1 MFICS
6 ISSAPLSC
14 FFFGLGNDNKRIK
27 ERTVMLELLLHLLL
41 LLGLSPLLPGVIG
54 KTKALFA
61 GRTGPPFLQSYY
73 DIWKLFGKGLVIS
86 RTTTWVFRAGPVVG
100 LAVPVLAALLVPFGA
115 ISAPLSFTGD
125 LIFFVYLFGLARF
138 FTASAAMDT
147 GSSFEGMGAAR
158 EVTFS
163 CLAEPTVFFS
173 FIVLAR
179 LSGTLALD
187 TMFGPALYTAW
198 QSAGPSLILIV
209 ACLFVVVLVENCRI
223 PFDDPNTHLELTMIH
238 EVMVLD
244 HSGPDFGMI
253 LYGAAMKLFVLGALV
268 VRLVFPGSTGNLLL
282 DTLLFAGGMLLL
294 AVVIGLVESTMARL
308 RLLRVPQLLVGTML
322 LSFFSLIL
330 LLR

>member
-1 MFICS
+1 
-6 ISSAPLSC
+6 
-14 FFFGLGNDNKRIK
+14 
-27 ERTVMLELLLHLLL
+27 MLELLLHLFL

-179 LSGTLALD
+179 LSGSLALD

-198 QSAGPSLILIV
+198 QSAGPSLILVV